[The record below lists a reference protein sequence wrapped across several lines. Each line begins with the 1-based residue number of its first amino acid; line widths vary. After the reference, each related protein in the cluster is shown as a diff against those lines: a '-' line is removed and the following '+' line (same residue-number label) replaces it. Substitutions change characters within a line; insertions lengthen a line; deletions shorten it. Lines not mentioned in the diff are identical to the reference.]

1 VRDSS
6 VTRPLEWPVAREVR
20 LERPSW
26 LGWSRARRLTRAF
39 FAPFEMNSILEI
51 LYCAEN
57 LKLPEK
63 PKKKKI
69 GIFIASLTFI
79 REDIH

>member
-1 VRDSS
+1 
-6 VTRPLEWPVAREVR
+6 
-20 LERPSW
+20 
-26 LGWSRARRLTRAF
+26 
-39 FAPFEMNSILEI
+39 MNSILEI
-51 LYCAEN
+51 LYRAESPI
-57 LKLPEK
+57 LPEK